1 MLVRTLQGD
10 YDDLVSGDDL
20 YLMIGIKGEVSPIT
34 RQILEKNYIVF
45 EEPFDLETE
54 YFPSIR
60 NKISGES
67 INLNTVARKCISKGE
82 ARILAKP
89 LTRATKVFTMWDKD
103 TYMLAKPG
111 DYLVARKEDYHD
123 IYIIGKDI
131 FSQIYEETSHE

>member
-34 RQILEKNYIVF
+34 RQILEKIILYLKNL
-45 EEPFDLETE
+45 DLETE

-82 ARILAKP
+82 ACLRSLLQGYKGVHHGTRIHICFKAS
-89 LTRATKVFTMWDKD
+89 
-103 TYMLAKPG
+103 
-111 DYLVARKEDYHD
+111 DYLVARKEL
-123 IYIIGKDI
+123 
-131 FSQIYEETSHE
+131 S